1 MNNSDDFHSS
11 ELEAEVAKVLETDHL
26 KLWDTQ
32 VKKAKKNTVP
42 WDVTE
47 LNYTYLFNQVFLC
60 FI

>member
-11 ELEAEVAKVLETDHL
+11 ELEAEVAEVLETDHL

-42 WDVTE
+42 
-47 LNYTYLFNQVFLC
+47 
-60 FI
+60 